1 MPSIKNSL
9 NLFQALAAGQFGYAI
24 GLIVGYL
31 KKNVTFKSYVNRRIL
46 VIAVGDETT
55 AISAGTNKY
64 RFRMPYAMK
73 LTDVK
78 LSLNVA
84 GTVSVTT
91 VDVNEEGTSVLST
104 KATIDISE
112 TTSKTAAAAEVIS
125 DTTLAED
132 ALISIDIDA
141 AGTNA
146 AGLKVYL
153 IGEEI
158 VS

>member
-1 MPSIKNSL
+1 MPSVRNDL
-9 NLFQALAAGQFGYAI
+9 NLFQALSANKYNLAI

-31 KKNVTFKSYVNRRIL
+31 KKNVLFKSYVNKRVL
-46 VIAVGDETT
+46 VIPVGDETT
-55 AISAGTNKY
+55 AITTGINKY
-64 RFRMPYAMK
+64 RFRMPFAMTLK
-73 LTDVK
+73 DVK

-112 TTSKTAAAAEVIS
+112 TTSKTAVAAEVIS

-132 ALISIDIDA
+132 ALISIDIDT

-153 IGEEI
+153 IGEE
-158 VS
+158 VVA